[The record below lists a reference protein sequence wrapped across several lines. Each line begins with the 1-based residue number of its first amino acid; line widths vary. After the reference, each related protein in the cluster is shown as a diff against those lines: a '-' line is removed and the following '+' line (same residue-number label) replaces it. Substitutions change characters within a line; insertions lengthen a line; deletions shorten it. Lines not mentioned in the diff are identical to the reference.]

1 MFIDT
6 LLTDLHRALRSIIR
20 SPGLALVVITTL
32 GLALAAN
39 IAVFSLLD
47 KLVLR
52 PLPVEKPS
60 ELVILSAPPLPS
72 GTASVSVGFRGKGSQ
87 AIRGMSYPLYAGLR
101 DRLNVFQG
109 VLAQFR
115 VRATMLAGAEPLQT
129 NGVLATG
136 NYFELLGV
144 KAFLGRTLTP
154 DDDRIA
160 GGSPLVVI
168 THGFWL
174 RQFGGDPS
182 VLHRTIRLNKVPMT
196 IVGVLAPGFTGT
208 VAGEVPDFFVPL
220 CMAASFIRI
229 PGFRY
234 DAIGFNLYTAMA
246 RLAPGVDAK
255 QAERLAEQVY
265 QQLLADAVRQAP
277 RLTDEDRR
285 LIASSHL
292 SLLPGG
298 YASSQP
304 SALSRDLNTP
314 LTLLMAMVAL
324 VLIVAA
330 GNVANMLLARGEAR
344 SRETA
349 IRFALGSTRW
359 RLLREYLIESL
370 LLCAGAGTL
379 GFLLASWTSSL
390 APVALNVESLPA
402 GVTSAP
408 DYRASMVVIL
418 LSLTT
423 GFGIWMASAL
433 RATGSSALPAL
444 IEHAGVG
451 GHPRALHWRRGLV
464 VAQVS
469 LSLVLLCA
477 SVALSRSLIHL
488 MAVDPG
494 FSVDNLYSFSVNPG
508 QAGYEGTRASSFLAQ
523 VREQVRGLPGVRFTS
538 MTSQLPLSGGFSGS
552 WVFGD
557 QPSPGSERGV
567 LTDIAS
573 VGPDYFKTLGM
584 PLLAGREFT
593 GEDIAGSA
601 RVAVLNE
608 SLARVLFGRSD
619 PIGHRIASG
628 EGQQPAILVVSVV
641 KDAKSRDL
649 RAPVPPS
656 LFLPSFQEPSG
667 IPMTFVMRTAGQAVT
682 IDTVRA
688 ALRRIDPSVPVVEFG
703 SVASQIARSLY
714 RDRMLASLSVCFA
727 GLAALLCAAGVFGL
741 TSFSVTRRTREIGVR
756 MALGATRDS
765 IHWLVMKEV
774 ARLAAV
780 GCVVGL
786 CAFVASSRVLSSLL
800 FELAPNDPVSL
811 VLATTI
817 LGCATFLAGFLP
829 AHRAARLEPS
839 ITLRHD

>member
-469 LSLVLLCA
+469 LPCAAVRLRSALPQPDPPDGRRSRLL
-477 SVALSRSLIHL
+477 R
-488 MAVDPG
+488 
-494 FSVDNLYSFSVNPG
+494 G
-508 QAGYEGTRASSFLAQ
+508 QP
-523 VREQVRGLPGVRFTS
+523 V
-538 MTSQLPLSGGFSGS
+538 QL
-552 WVFGD
+552 
-557 QPSPGSERGV
+557 
-567 LTDIAS
+567 
-573 VGPDYFKTLGM
+573 LG
-584 PLLAGREFT
+584 
-593 GEDIAGSA
+593 
-601 RVAVLNE
+601 
-608 SLARVLFGRSD
+608 
-619 PIGHRIASG
+619 
-628 EGQQPAILVVSVV
+628 
-641 KDAKSRDL
+641 KSR
-649 RAPVPPS
+649 P
-656 LFLPSFQEPSG
+656 G
-667 IPMTFVMRTAGQAVT
+667 
-682 IDTVRA
+682 
-688 ALRRIDPSVPVVEFG
+688 
-703 SVASQIARSLY
+703 
-714 RDRMLASLSVCFA
+714 
-727 GLAALLCAAGVFGL
+727 
-741 TSFSVTRRTREIGVR
+741 
-756 MALGATRDS
+756 
-765 IHWLVMKEV
+765 
-774 ARLAAV
+774 RL
-780 GCVVGL
+780 
-786 CAFVASSRVLSSLL
+786 
-800 FELAPNDPVSL
+800 
-811 VLATTI
+811 
-817 LGCATFLAGFLP
+817 
-829 AHRAARLEPS
+829 
-839 ITLRHD
+839 